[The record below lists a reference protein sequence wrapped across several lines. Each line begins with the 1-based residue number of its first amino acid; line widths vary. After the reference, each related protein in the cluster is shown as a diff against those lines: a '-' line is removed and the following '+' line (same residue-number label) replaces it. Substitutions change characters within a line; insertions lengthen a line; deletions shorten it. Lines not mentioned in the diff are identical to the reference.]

1 MFAVFVEI
9 IRIQSL
15 SDSFENNVAKNVLIL
30 NQFGINLRKNRAS
43 IFVLIPDDRK
53 EGGETHSSYNFHI

>member
-15 SDSFENNVAKNVLIL
+15 LDSFENNVLIL

-43 IFVLIPDDRK
+43 IFVLIPNDRK
-53 EGGETHSSYNFHI
+53 EGDETHSSYNFHI

>member
-1 MFAVFVEI
+1 MFAIFVEI
-9 IRIQSL
+9 IRTQTL
-15 SDSFENNVAKNVLIL
+15 SDSFENNVLIL

-53 EGGETHSSYNFHI
+53 EGDETHSSYNFQT

>member
-9 IRIQSL
+9 IRTQAL
-15 SDSFENNVAKNVLIL
+15 SDSFENNVLIL

-53 EGGETHSSYNFHI
+53 EGHETHSSYNFHI

>member
-1 MFAVFVEI
+1 MFVVFVEI
-9 IRIQSL
+9 IRTQAL
-15 SDSFENNVAKNVLIL
+15 SDSFENNVLIL

-53 EGGETHSSYNFHI
+53 EGDETHSSYNFHI

>member
-9 IRIQSL
+9 IRTQAL
-15 SDSFENNVAKNVLIL
+15 SDSFENNVLIL

-53 EGGETHSSYNFHI
+53 EGDETYSSYNFQI